1 MNEKKIRTI
10 FLHPLLLPLLHLI
23 HQTPFSGIPTTFA
36 FNLARCFATV
46 FTIQTVVALPS
57 VLLRNE
63 LFYDVA
69 GAGSFLTVVLGA
81 SLGAGYGGDWRQRLV
96 SGAVAV
102 WAGRCRFGFSLIF
115 LAGGRS
121 VGVFGGADWALVGLV
136 LLLLLLLLSA
146 VGELA
151 LFSWCDSVCG
161 LERC

>member
-1 MNEKKIRTI
+1 MDEKKIRTI
-10 FLHPLLLPLLHLI
+10 FLLPLLLPLLLLI
-23 HQTPFSGIPTTFA
+23 LQSPFSGIPTTFA

-102 WAGRCRFGFSLIF
+102 WAGRCRFGFSF
-115 LAGGRS
+115 LLGCRWGTHWGG
-121 VGVFGGADWALVGLV
+121 GLGGALVGLV
-136 LLLLLLLLSA
+136 LLLLLSA
-146 VGELA
+146 VVLVWELA